1 MESSSIGEKTSRSVS
16 FLGRGIRAMIVAVV
30 RVDHA
35 KSTKDNRIA
44 DPFSDNG

>member
-1 MESSSIGEKTSRSVS
+1 MKSSSIGEKTNRPVS

-35 KSTKDNRIA
+35 KSTKDSRIA
-44 DPFSDNG
+44 DEHDDSE